1 MKFMKI
7 HINKVIL
14 DKFDEYIII
23 ASDGLWDVVE
33 DQVKAFIINLSI
45 NYIIIHV
52 TIIIVKKAADL
63 VKILT

>member
-1 MKFMKI
+1 M
-7 HINKVIL
+7 
-14 DKFDEYIII
+14 
-23 ASDGLWDVVE
+23 E

-63 VKILT
+63 VKDAENCEEMTRILIDFAVKNGSRDNVSFLVIKL